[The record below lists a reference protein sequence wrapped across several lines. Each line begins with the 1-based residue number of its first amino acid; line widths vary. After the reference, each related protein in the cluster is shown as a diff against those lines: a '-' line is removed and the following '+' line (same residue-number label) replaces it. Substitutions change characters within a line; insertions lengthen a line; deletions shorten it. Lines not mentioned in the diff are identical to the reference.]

1 MSSKSSSST
10 QANQTQ
16 VSTTQDNRVNA
27 AEGSVVLSQ
36 ATGNSISSDD
46 HSTTIYQ
53 STDKDATKAALDG
66 AAKITDG
73 ALSSSFDFAESVA
86 KGAADMMAASTGK
99 VIDANVKVTTNA
111 LGAVQSAYKDSTGKI
126 SDAYNDANASVS
138 KAWSQASG
146 ATVDMANTSISAIK
160 SASQHADD
168 MLASAWQ
175 SSKAGEQK
183 MLSYVAVAAVAL
195 VAFRAV
201 GGR

>member
-16 VSTTQDNRVNA
+16 TSTTQDNRVNA
-27 AEGSVVLSQ
+27 ADGSLVLSQ
-36 ATGNSISSDD
+36 ASGNSIASDD

-73 ALSSSFDFAESVA
+73 ALTAGFDLAESLT
-86 KGAADMMAASTGK
+86 KSAANAAAASAGQA
-99 VIDANVKVTTNA
+99 IDANVKVTTNA
-111 LGAVQSAYKDSTGKI
+111 LGAVQNAYKDSTTKI
-126 SDAYNDANASVS
+126 SDAYDDASDKMA

-146 ATVDMANTSISAIK
+146 ATVDMANASISAVK

-195 VAFRAV
+195 VAFKAV